1 MRLKAPEKSDDGKLI
16 VSPGEMLVFVAGHA
30 VIKGTQSLYFRD
42 PVFAERVRLPAA
54 RSDAAAAPAS
64 LSGDAFPAMSSRRFA
79 ICALL
84 LGAALAGA
92 GGSARLA
99 GLRVNTTPS
108 MPVGLWQV
116 SERPERLQPGEVVS
130 LCPDDGEVF
139 RLARVRGYR
148 LRGNCDGDFAPLIK
162 PVVAVAGDRVTVSA
176 AGLAVNGQPIA
187 NSRAAR
193 VDAQRPRAAGPLVR
207 AATRWRPARVWVV
220 SSLHAGQFRQ
230 PVFRAAAGR
239 AGSRASLRPLWVKEG
254 R

>member
-1 MRLKAPEKSDDGKLI
+1 
-16 VSPGEMLVFVAGHA
+16 
-30 VIKGTQSLYFRD
+30 
-42 PVFAERVRLPAA
+42 
-54 RSDAAAAPAS
+54 
-64 LSGDAFPAMSSRRFA
+64 MSSRRFA

-139 RLARVRGYR
+139 RLARVRGYV

-193 VDAQRPRAAGPLVR
+193 VDARGRALPVLSPGRYAVAPG
-207 AATRWRPARVWVV
+207 TVWVV
-220 SSLHAGQFRQ
+220 SSFHAASFDSRYFGPL
-230 PVFRAAAGR
+230 PVSHIQGIA
-239 AGSRASLRPLWVKEG
+239 RPLWVKEG
-254 R
+254 Q